1 MNRELI
7 DFNNQVRAKIDEEN
21 EQTKR
26 EINAIN
32 ERISQM
38 REQLN
43 DLAVQITEAS
53 EQFKRYDVQMKINE
67 ENPMCQPQE
76 IPPELQVL
84 FESLTAVKE
93 AIA

>member
-1 MNRELI
+1 
-7 DFNNQVRAKIDEEN
+7 
-21 EQTKR
+21 
-26 EINAIN
+26 
-32 ERISQM
+32 
-38 REQLN
+38 
-43 DLAVQITEAS
+43 
-53 EQFKRYDVQMKINE
+53 MKINE